1 MCSFKVEKKKKI
13 NKKHY
18 SVRIDSEDPKIRLKA
33 IVFYNVR
40 KVGVQKIA

>member
-18 SVRIDSEDPKIRLKA
+18 SVRIDSEDPNIRLKA